1 MALPAVLGHEGSG
14 IVERI
19 SEGNKA
25 GEESESGE
33 VLKPILRM
41 G

>member
-1 MALPAVLGHEGSG
+1 MPLPAVLGHEGSG

-19 SEGNKA
+19 SEVNKA
-25 GEESESGE
+25 GEDFESGG